1 MKKEDCASHSEDDTE
16 IIDKSE
22 AKRLLLQTSSD
33 ITLYKRRWFILFIFS
48 LINISNGVLFVGLS
62 SISNIAARYYNVN
75 PILIQWLSN
84 AFLLTYALIAVPAAW
99 VMTKWGIR
107 LTAITVS
114 LLHVMATFFH
124 LIGYGNKFLYLVVTG
139 QVFAAMAFSTILQ
152 MPSQISA
159 VWFPENER
167 ATATSIGALMNIV
180 GVALGFLQPTQ
191 LVKDSMDK
199 NIMETGFLYLYF
211 SQFAVCFIVF
221 ILTVVCFKEEPPT
234 PPSLLPPRAESE
246 ISFIDT
252 LRLLMNDKNFVLQSQ
267 SYGIYYG
274 IVATFTILLTS
285 FVTSKYPFGYAKEI
299 GWMGFTCQLTAPVS
313 CVLVALWLDRTHK
326 YQYVAILLNVFSL
339 ISWLIFV
346 IVLTQTSSFYGLF
359 AIFIIVGVVGIP
371 YYTAGMEHA
380 AEMTYPVREGMSSAV
395 ILCFGSMYGFIFI
408 LTLGA
413 LIEADYIQTS
423 GYIMVGLYAISTG
436 FSFLSETKLKR
447 YIAETNVAN

>member
-1 MKKEDCASHSEDDTE
+1 MKKEDFASYSEDKTKQAE
-16 IIDKSE
+16 DKKLS
-22 AKRLLLQTSSD
+22 LPTSSD
-33 ITLYKRRWFILFIFS
+33 ITLYKRRWFILLIFS

-62 SISNIAARYYNVN
+62 PISNIAARYYNVS
-75 PILIQWLSN
+75 PILIEWLSN

-99 VMTKWGIR
+99 VMSKSGIR

-124 LIGYGNKFLYLVVTG
+124 LIGYGNKFLYLVVAG
-139 QVFAAMAFSTILQ
+139 QVFAAIAFSTILQ
-152 MPSQISA
+152 IPSQISA

-167 ATATSIGALMNIV
+167 ATATTIGALMNIV

-191 LVKDSMDK
+191 MVEDSMDK
-199 NIMETGFLYLYF
+199 DKLESGFIYLYF

-221 ILTVVCFKEEPPT
+221 ILTVVFFKEEPPT

-246 ISFIDT
+246 ISFNNT

-274 IVATFTILLTS
+274 LLVTFTILLSS
-285 FVTSKYPFGYAKEI
+285 FVTSKYPFGYVQEI
-299 GWMGFTCQLTAPVS
+299 GWMGFTSQITATVS
-313 CVLVALWLDRTHK
+313 CVLIALLLDRTHK
-326 YQYVAILLNVFSL
+326 YKYVAILLNVFSL

-346 IVLTQTSSFYGLF
+346 IVLTQTSSFAGLF
-359 AIFIIVGVVGIP
+359 VIYIIVGVFGLA
-371 YYTAGMEHA
+371 YYTAGLEHA

-395 ILCFGSMYGFIFI
+395 ILSFGSMYGFIFI

-413 LIEADYIQTS
+413 LIEAKYIQTS
-423 GYIMVGLYAISTG
+423 GYIMVGLYAISTV
-436 FSFLSETKLKR
+436 FSSLSETKLKR
-447 YIAETNVAN
+447 YIAERNAAN